1 MAPKTPL
8 DMDRQDIQAA
18 VRKTSYKS
26 MAGLARAH
34 GLASHGLDAALTK
47 SAPRYEAIIAAAI
60 GKTPQQV
67 WPSRFTQDYLKA
79 NPWRRSA
86 LRKLAES
93 GGVSTRETPFG
104 NDCTATTP
112 MRNVEMVDGARAA

>member
-1 MAPKTPL
+1 MAPKSAL

-18 VRKTSYKS
+18 VRKSSYKS

-34 GLASHGLDAALTK
+34 GLASHSLDAALTK

-67 WPSRFTQDYLKA
+67 WPSRFTQEYLET
-79 NPWRRSA
+79 NPWRRFA
-86 LRKLAES
+86 LRKLAET
-93 GGVSTRETPFG
+93 GGISTRETPSG
-104 NDCTATTP
+104 NDCTAPPTV
-112 MRNVEMVDGARAA
+112 RNVEMVDGARAA